1 LLGICRR
8 IVFVVALD
16 RAWRSLV
23 TVLDARAG
31 LAQEDQ
37 RTLVAAADAVADFCA
52 IHKGALEEH
61 IGHHARDVVK
71 DWGGQRCSALFGG
84 GEVRDSARGTPYA
97 RVLAALSPD
106 GLLRTF
112 AMLWRFDRRAG
123 ELAPG
128 RTLEALGK
136 QAKPA
141 TLSSLE
147 LCPEAYDALHALAG
161 LAPLPDILPPDVT
174 ALKPHDIDSL
184 FEIYTAMPIAELE
197 HRLRGHGHQR
207 TRLLADGESLGR
219 VVLRD
224 AQWLARRRVTRHTI
238 ASALMG
244 RFDRP
249 SSESSGG
256 TLMVSPGHV
265 RDPFHT
271 IDVYSVHG
279 RGTAEM
285 RVGWLPR
292 RQIPSLAVETIRRGC
307 FFASG
312 VSRADPS
319 FLTKWLDLR

>member
-1 LLGICRR
+1 M
-8 IVFVVALD
+8 VALD

-23 TVLDARAG
+23 TVVDARAG

-37 RTLVAAADAVADFCA
+37 RTLIAAADAVSDFCA
-52 IHKGALEEH
+52 MHKGVLEDH
-61 IGHHARDVVK
+61 VGHQAREIVK
-71 DWGGQRCSALFGG
+71 DWGGQRCSALFGV

-106 GLLRTF
+106 HMLKAF
-112 AMLWRFDRRAG
+112 AALWRFDRRAG
-123 ELAPG
+123 ELCPG
-128 RTLEALGK
+128 RTLEALARK
-136 QAKPA
+136 AKPA
-141 TLSSLE
+141 TLASLE
-147 LCPEAYDALHALAG
+147 VCPEAYDALHALAG

-174 ALKPHDIDSL
+174 SLKPHDIDSL

-207 TRLLADGESLGR
+207 ARLLADGESLGR
-219 VVLRD
+219 AVLRD
-224 AQWLARRRVTRHTI
+224 AQWLARRHVTRHSV
-238 ASALMG
+238 ASALMA

-249 SSESSGG
+249 SSESASG
-256 TLMVSPGHV
+256 TLMVSPGHA
-265 RDPFHT
+265 RDPFHS
-271 IDVYSVHG
+271 IDVYPVHG

-292 RQIPSLAVETIRRGC
+292 KQIPNLAVETIRRGC

-312 VSRADPS
+312 VSRADAS